1 MKNLQ
6 EMSLQEMRE
15 TEGGFPWLAVL
26 FVAAILL
33 LADAFAKDNNPD
45 TVTTVNG
52 QRAGN

>member
-1 MKNLQ
+1 MNCKMN
-6 EMSLQEMRE
+6 
-15 TEGGFPWLAVL
+15 TEKRLYVGGIAY
-26 FVAAILL
+26 ATTQQG